1 MADLI
6 KHPALEEF
14 VDLSMINAVLP
25 DTNPEGQPLVIFLQ
39 LKKSGKKQII
49 WKFENQEV
57 RNHFLCKLQ
66 Q

>member
-1 MADLI
+1 MADLV
-6 KHPALEEF
+6 KHPTLEEF

-39 LKKSGKKQII
+39 LNKSKKKQII